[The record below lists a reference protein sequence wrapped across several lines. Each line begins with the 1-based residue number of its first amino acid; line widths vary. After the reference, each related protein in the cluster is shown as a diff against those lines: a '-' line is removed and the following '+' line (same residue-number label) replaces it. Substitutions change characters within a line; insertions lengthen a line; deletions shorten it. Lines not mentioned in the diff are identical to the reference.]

1 MAGVAGPMLQRSRAS
16 GARFLT
22 GLAVGGISAGLVL
35 AVPLYLVGHLA
46 GRVMPL
52 PVKMVLLVGLA
63 FALGLADLT
72 GRTPHVWRQVPQ
84 RLVRSLPPG
93 ALGLTWGF
101 DLGLLVTTQKAS
113 SLLWLSIAAVT
124 LLDPGLVPAALVAFS
139 LAATAGVLTLSMT
152 AWAVAMRGGL
162 GWIWIRRT
170 RWATGTTML
179 AAGLGTVLMGVT
191 G

>member
-1 MAGVAGPMLQRSRAS
+1 MLQRSRAS

-35 AVPLYLVGHLA
+35 AVPLYLAGHLA

-124 LLDPGLVPAALVAFS
+124 LLDPGLVPAALIAFS

-162 GWIWIRRT
+162 DWTWIRRT
-170 RWATGTTML
+170 RWATGATML
-179 AAGLGTVLMGVT
+179 AAGLGTLLMSVT

>member
-1 MAGVAGPMLQRSRAS
+1 MAGVAGPMLQRSRVS

-22 GLAVGGISAGLVL
+22 GLAVGGIFAGLVL

-46 GRVMPL
+46 GQVMPL
-52 PVKMVLLVGLA
+52 PVKMVLLVCLA

-101 DLGLLVTTQKAS
+101 DLGLLITTQKAS

-124 LLDPGLVPAALVAFS
+124 LLDPGLVPVALIAFS

-152 AWAVAMRGGL
+152 AWAVAMRGGFD
-162 GWIWIRRT
+162 WTWIRRT
-170 RWATGTTML
+170 RWATGATML
-179 AAGLGTVLMGVT
+179 AAGLGTLLMSVT